1 MKVAHI
7 VNSVFTSR
15 TYILM
20 QEGCSSVWLVDCGD
34 VPPLMDVLSSM
45 GSDSSVIKGVLLT
58 HVHYDHIYGLPRLKE
73 LFPSLQVY
81 TNEYGK
87 KALTDIRLNYSKYH
101 NDPIVY
107 ESENVVI
114 CDEGSVIELFDGV
127 QAKVY
132 HTPGHSPSCLTYE
145 VGDYLFTG
153 DAYIPGIK
161 VVTTLKGG
169 DKAKAAESVERILRL
184 AEGKVLCA
192 GHEVTEGLGEMNVM

>member
-1 MKVAHI
+1 MLKVNHI

-15 TYILM
+15 TYILS
-20 QEGCSSVWLVDCGD
+20 QEGSSFVWLVDCGD
-34 VPPLMDVLSSM
+34 VPPIVDMLSSL
-45 GSDSSVIKGVLLT
+45 GGDSSMIKGVLLT

-73 LFPSLQVY
+73 KFSSLRVY

-107 ESENVVI
+107 DSENVVT
-114 CDEGSVIELFDGV
+114 CDEETVIELFDGV

-132 HTPGHSPSCLTYE
+132 HTPGHNPSCLTYE
-145 VGDYLFTG
+145 VDDYLFTG
-153 DAYIPGIK
+153 DAYIPGVK

-169 DKAKAAESVERILRL
+169 DKVKAAESVERIHRL
-184 AEGKVLCA
+184 AEGKTVCA
-192 GHEVTEGLGEMNVM
+192 GHEVDG